1 MVMEL
6 DIVSLEDKANKV
18 AQMEGEEQ
26 IQAYLN
32 ILKQQEDD
40 DDEGVIKAKE
50 TALVKVARLLSNAS
64 RRKELITLIKDTRP
78 FVISVSKA
86 KAAKLVRTLID
97 ELMKIKGGRS
107 QEDIDVCT
115 SCIEWAKGQNRTF
128 LRQALQAR
136 LITVQIDLEDYGTSL
151 TLANVLLKELKKL
164 DDKGLLV
171 EVQLNESRI
180 FHRIGNLSKA
190 RSALTSARMTA
201 NAIYVPPQLQA
212 ALDMQSGILHAEEK
226 DYTTAYSYFFEA
238 FEQYQSLASDEAS
251 MALKYMLLSK
261 VMLGHSG
268 DVQQLVQGK
277 ASAHS
282 GPDVDAM
289 CEIALAQKNRS
300 LKELEAVLSKRKDVL
315 SGDVVVITHLNDLLD
330 STFAKNLLRLIEPFS
345 VVEVTH
351 VAKLIDLPHGKVE
364 TKLSQMILDKE
375 LLGILDQGNGNLRL
389 FPAEVKGS
397 VHKGTLETM
406 EHINTVVDSLYG
418 HAQQLG

>member
-1 MVMEL
+1 MVMDL
-6 DIVSLEDKANKV
+6 DAVSLEAEV
-18 AQMEGEEQ
+18 ATADNLEGDAQ
-26 IQAYLN
+26 IDAYISVLRR
-32 ILKQQEDD
+32 EGDD
-40 DDEGVIKAKE
+40 DADIKAKE
-50 TALVKVARLLSNAS
+50 TAMVKVAKLLSAAS
-64 RRKELITLIKDTRP
+64 RRKELIALINDTRP
-78 FVISVSKA
+78 FIVSVSKA

-107 QEDIDVCT
+107 KEDIDVIE

-136 LITVQIDLEDYGTSL
+136 LITIQIDLEDYGSSL
-151 TLANVLLKELKKL
+151 TLTNVLLKELKKL

-180 FHRIGNLSKA
+180 YHRIGNLSKA

-201 NAIYVPPQLQA
+201 NAIYVPPVLQA
-212 ALDMQSGILHAEEK
+212 AMDMQSGILHAEET

-238 FEQYQSLASDEAS
+238 FEQYQSLASDETP

-261 VMLGHSG
+261 VMLGHSA
-268 DVQQLVQGK
+268 DVQQLVQAK
-277 ASAHS
+277 ASAYS

-289 CEIALAQKNRS
+289 CEIAMAQKNRS
-300 LKELEAVLSKRKDVL
+300 LHELEEVLGKRADVL
-315 SGDVVVITHLNDLLD
+315 SGDVVVITHLNDLMD

-345 VVEVTH
+345 VVEVAH
-351 VAKLIDLPHGKVE
+351 VASLIDIPIKKVE

-389 FPAEVKGS
+389 FPTKDNGS

-406 EHINTVVDSLYG
+406 EHINTVVDALYR